1 MCRPCV
7 LRDLTSLDFH
17 VNCECVRV
25 INLTNGSEPS
35 FILGSVRLTMKLH
48 LFL

>member
-17 VNCECVRV
+17 VKYECVRV
-25 INLTNGSEPS
+25 INLTNDRNFPRS
-35 FILGSVRLTMKLH
+35 RNMQLTMKLH
-48 LFL
+48 LYL